1 MMAARG
7 VSLLALLCALLPA
20 ASGDSASTCAQNDDA
35 AQCSA
40 LAAIYESTNGAQWT
54 RSAGW
59 LKGGSYCGWEG
70 VTCAGRDVQALN
82 LTKNGLTG
90 ELHAGIATLTNLTQL
105 NLWGNQL
112 SGSLPDALGRLA
124 KLRDLNIY
132 ENKLSG
138 TLPWEIG
145 LLKSLVGLRAA
156 HNELSGTI
164 PCVGSLAHL
173 EALHLFNNQLT
184 GGLELAEL
192 GQLPRLA
199 QLDLA
204 NNKLTGKIPGS
215 LCPFVKR
222 VAVNISK
229 SPMTCNLGGEN
240 MSWSCPLPCGMST
253 TVCDAKCA

>member
-1 MMAARG
+1 MKDQSIT
-7 VSLLALLCALLPA
+7 V
-20 ASGDSASTCAQNDDA
+20 
-35 AQCSA
+35 
-40 LAAIYESTNGAQWT
+40 
-54 RSAGW
+54 
-59 LKGGSYCGWEG
+59 
-70 VTCAGRDVQALN
+70 
-82 LTKNGLTG
+82 
-90 ELHAGIATLTNLTQL
+90 
-105 NLWGNQL
+105 
-112 SGSLPDALGRLA
+112 
-124 KLRDLNIY
+124 
-132 ENKLSG
+132 
-138 TLPWEIG
+138 G

-156 HNELSGTI
+156 HNTISGTI